1 MANATPEISPLSEA
15 AGLAA
20 NGARRRRVRRAL
32 KWIVIVACAIWLFD
46 TAASLVIT
54 HTRLH
59 RRLTARLAAAFGR
72 PVEVGRFDFSLWTG
86 PALEADSVV
95 VADDPRFG
103 HEYFLH
109 AESLTIRFRWQSL
122 LRGRLE
128 LGTLS
133 LSHPSLNL
141 VRNPDG
147 DWNLYEWLPKP
158 TPSAFAGATDS
169 SGAVSQPP
177 HAIGPVRANS
187 PVLRFR
193 KIEIDGGRINFK
205 EGDAKQPVAFVNVK
219 GGFETES
226 PGRWRMDFDATPM
239 RAATAVQQPG
249 VLHLIGH
256 VGGTSSRLRPASL
269 ELSWR
274 DASITDVLSL
284 VRSYD
289 YGVHGSMALYLAA
302 ETEGD
307 AWKLHGRTEL
317 RQIHRWD
324 LPMRADNPGLNV
336 VAEARLNPLASR
348 LDLSRVML
356 ETPHSSIE
364 AFGRIDWSGADQ
376 VSRVGS
382 GRAETVASHPRNA
395 SGETSRGEAGG
406 SRLAVSSA
414 GLDLNEALAWLRA
427 FHVGVAEDLAL
438 HGWARMD
445 ATLRGWPPHP
455 DDASL
460 AVREASLTGKELRAP
475 LHVGPAEI
483 RYDAAGLR
491 LSASGIAFGAAE
503 SALRLDASFEAP
515 IDAARLSGGV
525 PGAAQWRV
533 SGGVDQV
540 RDAFALAKSLGWDI
554 SSGWDFGGPLRCDLR
569 WQSARFPWQSEP
581 AGTLAWGTE
590 SEGGTLRAAFLNQPV
605 EGVRARADFRPGGR
619 HVTLASALALGAHW
633 MGTFERSTA
642 APEWQFTLA
651 ADHLASADL
660 DLWLNPRWRQ
670 TFLDRMLPFLNPA
683 APSASAAG
691 GAGATIAP
699 QDSLRAA
706 GRLSVGEFTLATF
719 RARQLQTDLSI
730 EGRRLDFTNLTAIA
744 YGGSIGGSLDA
755 GLVSPPAYNVA
766 LQFTNLDL
774 AGLTAGSPNLAN
786 LFSGSASGE
795 ISIHAR
801 GASRAELGSSLQC
814 SGTARVS
821 GAQYRGL
828 ALAESVRD
836 GLRHPGNSSFR
847 DGAGA
852 FSCANN
858 LIELR
863 DWKLSG
869 AAADLEAAGT
879 VNYAT
884 ALNLRVRSAAPGP
897 SASREPKIT
906 AAANTPAAAS
916 GSAATSRAI
925 QLTGTLASPR
935 AATVAP
941 APR

>member
-1 MANATPEISPLSEA
+1 
-15 AGLAA
+15 
-20 NGARRRRVRRAL
+20 VRRAL
-32 KWIVIVACAIWLFD
+32 KWIVIAACAIWLFD

-59 RRLTARLAAAFGR
+59 RRFTARLAAAFGR
-72 PVEVGRFDFSLWTG
+72 PVDVGGFEFSLWTG
-86 PALEADSVV
+86 PELEADSVV

-158 TPSAFAGATDS
+158 AAPGAAAANS
-169 SGAVSQPP
+169 SGAASQPP

-205 EGDAKQPVAFVNVK
+205 EGDAKQPVAFISVK

-249 VLHLIGH
+249 VIHLTGH

-289 YGVHGSMALYLAA
+289 YGVHGNVALYLTA
-302 ETEGD
+302 ETNGD
-307 AWKLHGRTEL
+307 IWRLRGHTEL

-324 LPMRADNPGLNV
+324 LPMRSDNPGLNLI
-336 VAEARLNPLASR
+336 AEAELNPLASR
-348 LDLSRVML
+348 LDLSRVVL

-364 AFGRIDWSGADQ
+364 AFGRLDWSGSNAI
-376 VSRVGS
+376 SRA
-382 GRAETVASHPRNA
+382 GRARSEASA
-395 SGETSRGEAGG
+395 

-414 GLDLNEALAWLRA
+414 GLDLNETLAWLRA
-427 FHVGVAEDLAL
+427 FHAGAAEDLAL

-445 ATLRGWPPHP
+445 ATLRGWPPHL

-475 LHVGPAEI
+475 LHIGPAEI

-503 SALRLDASFEAP
+503 SALRLDASLEAP
-515 IDAARLSGGV
+515 FDSARLSGGV

-569 WQSARFPWQSEP
+569 WQGARFPWQSEP

-619 HVTLASALALGAHW
+619 HVTLASAMALGAHW

-683 APSASAAG
+683 APSASAASG
-691 GAGATIAP
+691 GGATIAP

-706 GRLSVGEFTLATF
+706 GRLTVGEFTLATF

-730 EGRRLDFTNLTAIA
+730 EGRRLDFTNLAAIA
-744 YGGSIGGSLDA
+744 YGGSVSGSLDA

-766 LQFTNLDL
+766 LQFTNLDV
-774 AGLTAGSPNLAN
+774 AALTAGSPNLAN
-786 LFSGSASGE
+786 LFTGSASGE

-828 ALAESVRD
+828 AVAESVRD
-836 GLRHPGNSSFR
+836 GLLHPGNSSFR

-863 DWKLSG
+863 DWRLSG
-869 AAADLEAAGT
+869 GAADLEAAGT

-884 ALNLRVRSAAPGP
+884 ALNLRVRAAAPAP
-897 SASREPKIT
+897 PASREPKVT
-906 AAANTPAAAS
+906 AAANTPAAANA
-916 GSAATSRAI
+916 SAAASRAI

-935 AATVAP
+935 VAAIAP